1 MKKIIKRILKIVAG
15 VCLTVVVLVT
25 GTVFVLNTA
34 TFQNKL
40 MKYATEMLSD
50 KLQTKVSIDSVSI
63 GLFSQDVRLYGL
75 DVEDLQ
81 HRKMLLLDT
90 LSVDVDLFR
99 LLRNE
104 VRISEAKVH
113 GIQAQL
119 YKPSPDSA
127 ANYQFVIDAFKK
139 DKTEQAEA
147 PEKKKDEEKKGKKLS
162 LHLSKLSLSRI
173 HVTYNDQ
180 AYSLQKLLYKT
191 GWKGKQTA
199 TVDGLQRSWVSH
211 TKKGDVQN
219 RLAIGDL
226 KFVEEKGQRHVDI
239 GKISFTTDNH
249 QPRKNKGKPH
259 RGAFDAG
266 HLDISADARI
276 SILSTEKDSMVAVI
290 DHLHA
295 VDNGSG
301 LTLADLQAKALVRK
315 SVVHL
320 SDVMIH
326 MPQTELK
333 FSSGE
338 IQLPSK
344 KQERPLAFSTS
355 PISGR
360 VMLKDIAKPF
370 APVLKNF
377 SLPLL
382 LRVKLSG
389 TADEMKFSDVFV
401 STTDKALTI
410 AANGG
415 ISNLKDK
422 YKMNVHFHVGK
433 MVAKGGVKEKIINQF
448 PVKKFMM
455 KQLHAL
461 GTVTYTGNFNVLYKK
476 EVFQG
481 LLSTAGGKARVNLS
495 LDEST
500 KYVFG
505 TVSTDSF
512 MLGKVMDM
520 PDIGKI
526 VCKADFKFD
535 ISKPRT
541 AQMRKVK
548 GGKLPIGE
556 VTADVQEAK
565 YKKIKVRNMFVTMV
579 SDGAVAD
586 GKLTVKGKRMD
597 VLCGFT
603 FTNTDAMSKMKVK
616 VKPGLKFHGLSEEDK
631 AAKAAEKEEK
641 RQAKAERK
649 EERRQA
655 RAERKEEKRQAKA
668 AEKEEK
674 QQLKQQKAEE
684 KAAKKQQKAE
694 EKALRKQ
701 QKAEEKA
708 QRKQNKQNGSD

>member
-1 MKKIIKRILKIVAG
+1 MKKTIIRILKIVAG
-15 VCLTVVVLVT
+15 VCLTLVVLVT
-25 GTVFVLNTA
+25 GTVLVLNTA

-40 MKYATEMLSD
+40 MKYSTEMLSE

-63 GLFSQDVRLYGL
+63 GLFSQDIRLYGL

-90 LSVDVDLFR
+90 LSVDVDLLR

-139 DKTEQAEA
+139 DKTEKV
-147 PEKKKDEEKKGKKLS
+147 PEKKKEEEKKGKKLS

-173 HVTYNDQ
+173 HVIYNDQ
-180 AYSLQKLLYKT
+180 AYSLQKLLYKK

-219 RLAIGDL
+219 RLTIGDL

-239 GKISFTTDNH
+239 GKISFKTDNH
-249 QPRKNKGKPH
+249 KPRKNKGKPK

-266 HLDISADARI
+266 HLDISADARL
-276 SILSTEKDSMVAVI
+276 SILSTEKDSIVAVI

-295 VDNGSG
+295 IDNGSG
-301 LTLADLQAKALVRK
+301 LTLADLKAKALVRK
-315 SVVHL
+315 NVVHL

-344 KQERPLAFSTS
+344 KQERPLVFSTS

-360 VMLKDIAKPF
+360 VMLKDISRPF

-410 AANGG
+410 TANGG

-422 YKMNVHFHVGK
+422 YKLNVHFHVGK
-433 MVAKGGVKEKIINQF
+433 MVAKGDIKEKIINQF

-481 LLSTAGGKARVNLS
+481 LLSTAGGNARVNFT

-541 AQMRKVK
+541 AQMRKLK

-556 VTADVQEAK
+556 VTTEVDEAK
-565 YKKIKVRNMFVTMV
+565 YKKIKVRNIFVTMV

-586 GKLTVKGKRMD
+586 GKLTMKGKRMD

-649 EERRQA
+649 EKR
-655 RAERKEEKRQAKA
+655 RQAKA

-674 QQLKQQKAEE
+674 KLLKQQKAEE
-684 KAAKKQQKAE
+684 KAAKKQQEEEEKAAKKQQKAE
-694 EKALRKQ
+694 EKARRKQ

-708 QRKQNKQNGSD
+708 RRKQDKENGSD